1 MSATHEDAISALASR
16 CVHCGFCL
24 AACPTYQVTAME
36 NDSPRGRIWLMANAA
51 RTGEVSDVVR
61 THLDRCIGCEACVPA
76 CPSGVR
82 YDQMLEHGRQLA
94 NRGRPLRDAL
104 WRRGLVEAF
113 SRVQSFGAAAE
124 RMGALA
130 RYLPAVSSRTRPGA
144 LVAQAGSVR
153 LRRVPVHS
161 RMVEGER
168 ARVSLLAGCIAQ
180 VAFGETNRDTVEV
193 LAAERISVVVPR
205 EQSCCGA
212 LAWHAGFES
221 TARRMARR
229 VMAALDGPRV
239 DAVVVNSAGCG
250 SVMKRYPELF
260 APGSRDRSAAE
271 RFSAKVR
278 DVSEMLDAF
287 EPVAEYQPAQE
298 SIAYHDACHLAFAQ
312 GVSAAPRRVLG
323 RIPELEILPAA
334 GLNCCGS
341 GGLYSLFEP
350 ELAAAVGERKVTALA
365 DGPRTVCSANPGCS
379 LQLARM
385 LPPGREVIHPV
396 SLLARHLGRP

>member
-1 MSATHEDAISALASR
+1 MSITREEAITRLASR

-24 AACPTYQVTAME
+24 SACPTYQVTAME

-82 YDQMLEHGRQLA
+82 YDQMLELGRQLA
-94 NRGRPLRDAL
+94 NRGRSAADAL
-104 WRRGLVEAF
+104 WRRGAVEAF
-113 SRVQSFGAAAE
+113 SRVQTLGPVAE
-124 RMGALA
+124 RAAGLA
-130 RYLPAVSSRTRPGA
+130 RLIPPIARGTRVGA
-144 LVAQAGSVR
+144 LVTQARSVQ
-153 LRRVPVHS
+153 LRRVAVHS
-161 RMVEGER
+161 RIVEGER

-180 VAFGETNRDTVEV
+180 VAFGATNRDTVEV
-193 LAAERISVVVPR
+193 LAAEGISVLVPR
-205 EQSCCGA
+205 QQSCCGA
-212 LAWHAGFES
+212 LAWHAGYARS
-221 TARRMARR
+221 ARRMALR
-229 VMAALDGPRV
+229 VMEQLDGPRV
-239 DAVVVNSAGCG
+239 EAIVVNSAGCG

-260 APGSRDRSAAE
+260 EDGTPERSAAE

-278 DVSEMLDAF
+278 DVSELLDEFPSVARYRPLG
-287 EPVAEYQPAQE
+287 EPV
-298 SIAYHDACHLAFAQ
+298 AYHDACHLVFAQ
-312 GVSAAPRRVLG
+312 GVRAAPRRVLSRLPG
-323 RIPELEILPAA
+323 LELQPAQ

-350 ELAAAVGERKVTALA
+350 ELAAAVGARKVEALR
-365 DGPRTVCSANPGCS
+365 DGPRVVLSGNPGCT

-396 SLLARHLGRP
+396 TLLARQLEQA